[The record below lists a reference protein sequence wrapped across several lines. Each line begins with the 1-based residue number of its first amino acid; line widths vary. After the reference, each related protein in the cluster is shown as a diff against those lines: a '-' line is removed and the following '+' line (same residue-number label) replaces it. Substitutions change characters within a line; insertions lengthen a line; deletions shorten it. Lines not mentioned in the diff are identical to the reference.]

1 MEGNMNVQW
10 AVRLAS
16 RAIIAL
22 TFILASFSAHAQ
34 DNPKHGG
41 SIVYAMEAEIPWMD
55 PHIAFGGTN
64 KRVVTLVYEGL
75 VVRDRTNPA
84 PGKSP
89 PLVGQLATSWSI
101 SPDGLVYTFKLREGI
116 KFHDGTPFNADAVV
130 FNFRRIID
138 PSFEFYFER
147 AKPLRTT
154 PLRYLKEVRKVD
166 DSTVELVLSQPWGL
180 FLNQLATTLSSGLP
194 LFISPEAVKKYGNQD
209 VNLHPSGTGP
219 FKITGYEAGVK
230 TTLERNAEY
239 WNQPLPY
246 LDKITFVV
254 MPEATTRVT
263 ALEAGE
269 VDVIAALLPDA
280 VPPLEEKGF
289 NIVASEVTNQIW
301 YYGVNLDEQSGALK
315 DKRVRQALNYAVDRV
330 GMADQLLLKQLYPL
344 DGMIVATSPLWKR
357 GLPERYPYDPEKAK
371 ALLKEA
377 GFAEGLHL
385 KALIPTTGSSMMI
398 PVPMTE
404 WFQRDL
410 EAVGIK
416 LDIQTTDWTTYLG
429 YWVKGMASDV
439 AFDCMS
445 WASDHSEDWALDIFG
460 SKGFGNTGHIKDEVI
475 DKLFTEYELTA
486 DPQKQLD
493 LMRQAFDRIREEAYM
508 VPIGSDKNII
518 VANKRIKG
526 NYPIPDWM
534 QIPQYWWVED

>member
-1 MEGNMNVQW
+1 MAALLFAG
-10 AVRLAS
+10 AS
-16 RAIIAL
+16 AAKADD
-22 TFILASFSAHAQ
+22 T
-34 DNPKHGG
+34 PKRGG

-64 KRVVTLVYEGL
+64 KRVATLVYEGL

-89 PLVGQLATSWSI
+89 PLTGQLATSWSI
-101 SPDGLVYTFKLREGI
+101 SPDGLVYTFKLREGV

-138 PSFEFYFER
+138 PGFEFFFER

-166 DSTVELVLSQPWGL
+166 DSTVDLVLSQPWGL

-230 TTLERNAEY
+230 TILERNGEY

-280 VPPLEEKGF
+280 VPPLQEKGF

-301 YYGVNLDEQSGALK
+301 YYGVNLDNESGALK

-330 GMADQLLLKQLYPL
+330 GMADQLLLGQLYPL

-357 GLPERYPYDPEKAK
+357 GLPTRYAYDPEKAK

-377 GFAEGLHL
+377 GFAEGLTL
-385 KALIPTTGSSMMI
+385 KARIPTTGSSMLI

-416 LDIQTTDWTTYLG
+416 LEIQTMDWTTYLG
-429 YWVKGMASDV
+429 YWVKGMSPDV

-445 WASDHSEDWALDIFG
+445 WASDHPEDWALDIFG
-460 SKGFGNTGHIKDEVI
+460 TKGFGNTGHIKDEVI
-475 DKLFTEYELTA
+475 DKLFAEYEVTA

-493 LMRQAFDRIREEAYM
+493 LMRQAFDRIQEEAYM

-534 QIPQYWWVED
+534 QIPQYWWVEE

>member
-1 MEGNMNVQW
+1 ML
-10 AVRLAS
+10 RLANKCLAATALVGLMLGTAIS
-16 RAIIAL
+16 GSARA
-22 TFILASFSAHAQ
+22 
-34 DNPKHGG
+34 DEPKQGG
-41 SIVYAMEAEIPWMD
+41 SIVYAMESEIPWMD

-75 VVRDRTNPA
+75 VLRDRTNPA
-84 PGKSP
+84 PGKTP

-101 SPDGLVYTFKLREGI
+101 SPDGLVYTFKLRQGV

-138 PSFEFYFER
+138 PSFEFFFDR

-166 DSTVELVLSQPWGL
+166 DNTVELVLSQPWGL

-194 LFISPEAVKKYGNQD
+194 LFISPETVKKYGNQD
-209 VNLHPSGTGP
+209 ANLHPSGTGP

-230 TTLERNAEY
+230 TVLERNPDY
-239 WNQPLPY
+239 WSKPLPY

-263 ALEAGE
+263 ALESGE

-280 VPPLEEKGF
+280 VPPLEAKGF

-301 YYGVNLDEQSGALK
+301 YFGVNLDNQSGALK
-315 DKRVRQALNYAVDRV
+315 DKRVRQAINYAVDRV
-330 GMADQLLLKQLYPL
+330 GMAEKLLLNQMYPV
-344 DGMIVATSPLWKR
+344 DGMVVPTSPLWKR
-357 GLPERYPYDPEKAK
+357 GLPAVYAYDPEKAK
-371 ALLKEA
+371 QLLKEA
-377 GFAEGLHL
+377 GFATGLTL
-385 KALIPTTGSSMMI
+385 KARIPTTGSSMLI

-416 LDIQTTDWTTYLG
+416 LEIETFDWTTYLG
-429 YWVKGMASDV
+429 YWVKGMSPDV

-460 SKGFGNTGHIKDEVI
+460 STGFGNTGHIKDAEL
-475 DKLFTEYELTA
+475 DKLFAEYQVLS
-486 DPQKQLD
+486 DPKKQLD
-493 LMRQAFDRIREEAYM
+493 IMKAAFDRIQAEAYM

-526 NYPIPDWM
+526 NYPVPDWM
-534 QIPQYWWVED
+534 QIPQYWWVEQ

>member
-1 MEGNMNVQW
+1 MNIQRAVNRIAKALVMTVLLFAGSSVVQ
-10 AVRLAS
+10 ADDV
-16 RAIIAL
+16 
-22 TFILASFSAHAQ
+22 
-34 DNPKHGG
+34 PKQGG
-41 SIVYAMEAEIPWMD
+41 SIVYAMEAEVPWMD

-64 KRVVTLVYEGL
+64 KRVATLVYEGL

-89 PLVGQLATSWSI
+89 PLIGQLATSWSI
-101 SPDGLVYTFKLREGI
+101 SPGGLVYTFKLRQGV

-138 PSFEFYFER
+138 PTFEFFFER

-230 TTLERNAEY
+230 TILERNAEY

-246 LDKITFVV
+246 LDKITFVI
-254 MPEATTRVT
+254 MPEVTTRVT

-280 VPPLEEKGF
+280 VPPLQEKGF

-301 YYGVNLDEQSGALK
+301 YYGVNLDDQSGALK

-330 GMADQLLLKQLYPL
+330 GMADQLLLGQMYPL
-344 DGMIVATSPLWKR
+344 DGMIVPTSPLWKR
-357 GLPERYPYDPEKAK
+357 GLPSRYAYNPEKAK
-371 ALLKEA
+371 ELLKEA
-377 GFAEGLHL
+377 GFAEGLTL
-385 KALIPTTGSSMMI
+385 KARIPTTGSSMLI

-416 LDIQTTDWTTYLG
+416 LEIQTLDWTTYLG
-429 YWVKGMASDV
+429 YWIKGMSPDV

-460 SKGFGNTGHIKDEVI
+460 SSGFGNTGHIKDEVI
-475 DKLFTEYELTA
+475 DKLYAEYEVTA

-493 LMRQAFDRIREEAYM
+493 LMRQAFDRIQDEAYM

-526 NYPIPDWM
+526 NYPVPDWM
-534 QIPQYWWVED
+534 QIPQYWWVE

>member
-1 MEGNMNVQW
+1 MGVQW

-16 RAIIAL
+16 RAAIAL
-22 TFILASFSAHAQ
+22 AFFFLASLAAQ
-34 DNPKHGG
+34 AEGTPKRGG

-64 KRVVTLVYEGL
+64 KRVATLVYEGL
-75 VVRDRTNPA
+75 VVRDRSNPS

-101 SPDGLVYTFKLREGI
+101 SPDGLVYTFKLRDGV

-138 PSFEFYFER
+138 PSFEFFFER

-154 PLRYLKEVRKVD
+154 PLRYLKEVRKID
-166 DSTVELVLSQPWGL
+166 DQTVELVLSQPWGL

-209 VNLHPSGTGP
+209 VNLKPSGTGP

-230 TTLERNAEY
+230 TILERNAEY

-280 VPPLEEKGF
+280 VPPLQEKGF

-301 YYGVNLDEQSGALK
+301 YYGVNVDQQSGALK
-315 DKRVRQALNYAVDRV
+315 DKRVRQALNYAVDRI

-344 DGMIVATSPLWKR
+344 DGMVVPTSPLWKQ
-357 GLPERYPYDPEKAK
+357 GLPTRYPYNPEKAK
-371 ALLKEA
+371 ELLKEA
-377 GFAEGLHL
+377 GFAEGLTL
-385 KALIPTTGSSMMI
+385 KARIPTTGSSMLI

-404 WFQRDL
+404 WLQRDL
-410 EAVGIK
+410 EAVGVK
-416 LDIQTTDWTTYLG
+416 LEIETFDWTTYLG
-429 YWVKGMASDV
+429 YWVKGMTPDV
-439 AFDCMS
+439 AFDAMS

-460 SKGFGNTGHIKDEVI
+460 SKGFGNTGHIKDDVI
-475 DKLFTEYELTA
+475 DKLFAEYEVTA

-493 LMRQAFDRIREEAYM
+493 LMRQAFDRIQEEAYM

-518 VANKRIKG
+518 VASKRVKG

>member
-1 MEGNMNVQW
+1 MSVEW
-10 AVRLAS
+10 ASKLVS
-16 RAIIAL
+16 RVIIAL
-22 TFILASFSAHAQ
+22 AFVLSSFTAHAE
-34 DNPKHGG
+34 DMPKQGG
-41 SIVYAMEAEIPWMD
+41 SIIYAMEAEIPWMD

-89 PLVGQLATSWSI
+89 PLVGQLAMSWSI
-101 SPDGLVYTFKLREGI
+101 SPDGLVYTFKLREGV

-130 FNFRRIID
+130 FNFKRIID

-154 PLRYLKEVRKVD
+154 PLRHLTDVRKVD

-219 FKITGYEAGVK
+219 FKITGYEPGVK
-230 TTLERNAEY
+230 TILERNAEY

-246 LDKITFVV
+246 LDRITFVV

-280 VPPLEEKGF
+280 VPPLEQKGF

-315 DKRVRQALNYAVDRV
+315 DKRVRQAINYAVDRV

-344 DGMIVATSPLWKR
+344 DSMVVATSPLWKR
-357 GLPERYPYDPEKAK
+357 GLPERYAYNPDKAK
-371 ALLKEA
+371 ELLKEA
-377 GFAEGLHL
+377 GFAGGLTL
-385 KALIPTTGSSMMI
+385 KARIPTTGSSMLI

-410 EAVGIK
+410 EAVGVK
-416 LDIQTTDWTTYLG
+416 LEIETFDWTTYLG
-429 YWVKGMASDV
+429 YWVKGMTPDV

-475 DKLFTEYELTA
+475 DKLFAEYEVTA

-493 LMRQAFDRIREEAYM
+493 LMRQAFDRIQEEAYM

-526 NYPIPDWM
+526 NYPVPDWM

>member
-1 MEGNMNVQW
+1 MGVQW

-16 RAIIAL
+16 RAAIAL
-22 TFILASFSAHAQ
+22 AFFFLASLAAQ
-34 DNPKHGG
+34 AEGTPKRGG

-64 KRVVTLVYEGL
+64 KRVATLVYEGL
-75 VVRDRTNPA
+75 VVRDRSNPA

-101 SPDGLVYTFKLREGI
+101 SPDGLVYTFKLRDGV

-138 PSFEFYFER
+138 PSFEFFFER

-154 PLRYLKEVRKVD
+154 PLRYLKEVRKID
-166 DSTVELVLSQPWGL
+166 DQTVELVLSQPWGL

-209 VNLHPSGTGP
+209 VNLKPSGTGP

-230 TTLERNAEY
+230 TILERNAEY

-280 VPPLEEKGF
+280 VPPLQEKGF

-301 YYGVNLDEQSGALK
+301 YYGVNVDQQSGALK
-315 DKRVRQALNYAVDRV
+315 DKRVRQALNYAVDRI

-344 DGMIVATSPLWKR
+344 DGMVVPTSPLWKQ
-357 GLPERYPYDPEKAK
+357 GLPTRYPYNPEKAK
-371 ALLKEA
+371 ELLKEA
-377 GFAEGLHL
+377 GFAEGLTL
-385 KALIPTTGSSMMI
+385 KARIPTTGSSMLI

-404 WFQRDL
+404 WLQRDL
-410 EAVGIK
+410 EAVGVK
-416 LDIQTTDWTTYLG
+416 LEIETFDWTTYLG
-429 YWVKGMASDV
+429 YWVKGMTPDV
-439 AFDCMS
+439 AFDAMS

-460 SKGFGNTGHIKDEVI
+460 SKGFGNTGHIKDDVI
-475 DKLFTEYELTA
+475 DKLFAEYEVTA

-493 LMRQAFDRIREEAYM
+493 LMRQAFDRIQEEAYM

-518 VANKRIKG
+518 VASKRVKG

>member
-1 MEGNMNVQW
+1 MGVQW

-16 RAIIAL
+16 RSAIAL
-22 TFILASFSAHAQ
+22 AFFFLASYATHAEST
-34 DNPKHGG
+34 PKHGG

-64 KRVVTLVYEGL
+64 KRVATLVYEGL

-101 SPDGLVYTFKLREGI
+101 SPDGLVYTFKLRQGV

-166 DSTVELVLSQPWGL
+166 DQTVELVLSQPWGL

-230 TTLERNAEY
+230 TILERNPEY

-280 VPPLEEKGF
+280 VPPLQEKGF

-301 YYGVNLDEQSGALK
+301 YYGINIDQQSGALK

-344 DGMIVATSPLWKR
+344 DGMIVPTSPLWKQ
-357 GLPERYPYDPEKAK
+357 GLPTRYAYNPEKAK
-371 ALLKEA
+371 ELLKEA
-377 GFAEGLHL
+377 GFAEGLTL
-385 KALIPTTGSSMMI
+385 KARIPTTGSSMLI

-404 WFQRDL
+404 WLQRDL

-416 LDIQTTDWTTYLG
+416 LDIETFDWTTYLG
-429 YWVKGMASDV
+429 YWVKGMSPDV

-460 SKGFGNTGHIKDEVI
+460 SKGFGNTGHIKDEVL
-475 DKLFTEYELTA
+475 DKLFAEYEATA
-486 DPQKQLD
+486 DPQKQLE
-493 LMRQAFDRIREEAYM
+493 LMRQAFDRIQEEAYM

-518 VANKRIKG
+518 VASKRVKG

>member
-1 MEGNMNVQW
+1 MSMLRTIRQLGFATVTAAFM
-10 AVRLAS
+10 LAG
-16 RAIIAL
+16 
-22 TFILASFSAHAQ
+22 ASNAFAQ
-34 DNPKHGG
+34 ETPKQGG

-75 VVRDRTNPA
+75 VVRDRTNPE

-89 PLVGQLATSWSI
+89 PLVGQLATSWTI
-101 SPDGLVYTFKLREGI
+101 SDDGLVYTFKLRDGV

-130 FNFRRIID
+130 FNFRRVID
-138 PSFEFYFER
+138 PTFEHYFER
-147 AKPLRTT
+147 ASPLRTT
-154 PLRYLKEVRKVD
+154 PLKYLKEVRKVD

-194 LFISPEAVKKYGNQD
+194 LFISPETVKTHGNENA
-209 VNLHPSGTGP
+209 NLHPSGTGP
-219 FKITGYEAGVK
+219 FKITSYEPGIK
-230 TTLERNAEY
+230 TILERNTEY

-280 VPPLEEKGF
+280 VPPLEKAGF

-301 YYGVNLDEQSGALK
+301 YYGMNLDEKSGALK
-315 DKRVRQALNYAVDRV
+315 DKRVRQAINYAVDRV
-330 GMADQLLLKQLYPL
+330 GMADQLLLNQLYPL
-344 DGMIVATSPLWKR
+344 DGMVVATSSLWKR
-357 GLPERYPYDPEKAK
+357 GLPTRYPYDPEKAK

-377 GFAEGLHL
+377 GFAEGLTL
-385 KALIPTTGSSMMI
+385 KARIPTTGSSMLI

-416 LDIQTTDWTTYLG
+416 LDIETLDWTTYLG
-429 YWVKGMASDV
+429 YWVKGMTPDI

-460 SKGFGNTGHIKDEVI
+460 STGFGNTGHIKDEVI
-475 DKLFTEYELTA
+475 DKLFAEYETTS
-486 DPQKQLD
+486 DPQKQLEI
-493 LMRQAFDRIREEAYM
+493 MRQAFDRIQEEAYM

-534 QIPQYWWVED
+534 QIPQYWWVE

>member
-1 MEGNMNVQW
+1 MNAQS
-10 AVRLAS
+10 ALNFFAKAFFAMALLLAWS
-16 RAIIAL
+16 ASARAQE
-22 TFILASFSAHAQ
+22 T
-34 DNPKHGG
+34 PKQGG

-75 VVRDRTNPA
+75 VVRDRTDPA

-89 PLVGQLATSWSI
+89 PLVGQLATSWTI
-101 SPDGLVYTFKLREGI
+101 SPDGLVYTFKLRDGV
-116 KFHDGTPFNADAVV
+116 KFHDGMPFNADAVV

-138 PSFEFYFER
+138 PSFEFFFER

-154 PLRYLKEVRKVD
+154 PLRYLKEVRKAD

-219 FKITGYEAGVK
+219 FKITAYEPGVK
-230 TTLERNAEY
+230 TVLERNPEY

-246 LDKITFVV
+246 LDQITFVV
-254 MPEATTRVT
+254 MPEASTRVT

-301 YYGVNLDEQSGALK
+301 YYGVNLDNQSGALK
-315 DKRVRQALNYAVDRV
+315 DKRVRQAINYAVDRV

-377 GFAEGLHL
+377 GYAEGLRL
-385 KALIPTTGSSMMI
+385 KALIPTTGSSMLI

-410 EAVGIK
+410 EAVGIT
-416 LDIQTTDWTTYLG
+416 LDIETTDWTTYLG
-429 YWVKGMASDV
+429 YWVKGMAPDI

-460 SKGFGNTGHIKDEVI
+460 SKGFGNTGHIKDAEI
-475 DKLFTEYELTA
+475 DKLFAEYELTA

-493 LMRQAFDRIREEAYM
+493 LMRQAFERIREEAYM

-526 NYPIPDWM
+526 NYAIPDWM
-534 QIPQYWWVED
+534 QIPQYWWVE

>member
-1 MEGNMNVQW
+1 MDIQRAVNRTAKALVMTVLLFAGSSAVQ
-10 AVRLAS
+10 ADDV
-16 RAIIAL
+16 
-22 TFILASFSAHAQ
+22 
-34 DNPKHGG
+34 PKQGG
-41 SIVYAMEAEIPWMD
+41 SIVYAMEAEVPWMD

-64 KRVVTLVYEGL
+64 KRVATLVYEGL

-89 PLVGQLATSWSI
+89 PLIGQLATSWSI
-101 SPDGLVYTFKLREGI
+101 SPDGLVYTFKLRQSV

-138 PSFEFYFER
+138 PSFEFFFER

-166 DSTVELVLSQPWGL
+166 DATVELVLSQPWGL

-230 TTLERNAEY
+230 TILERNAEY

-246 LDKITFVV
+246 LDRITFVV
-254 MPEATTRVT
+254 MPEVTTRVT

-280 VPPLEEKGF
+280 VPPLQEKGF

-301 YYGVNLDEQSGALK
+301 YYGVNLDDQSGALK

-330 GMADQLLLKQLYPL
+330 GMADQLLLGQMYPL
-344 DGMIVATSPLWKR
+344 DGMIVPTSPLWKR
-357 GLPERYPYDPEKAK
+357 GLPSRYTYNPEKAK
-371 ALLKEA
+371 ELLKEA
-377 GFAEGLHL
+377 GFAQGLTL
-385 KALIPTTGSSMMI
+385 KARIPTTGSSMLI

-410 EAVGIK
+410 EAVGVK
-416 LDIQTTDWTTYLG
+416 LEIQTLDWTTYLG
-429 YWVKGMASDV
+429 YWIKGMSPDV

-460 SKGFGNTGHIKDEVI
+460 SSGFGNTGHIKDEVI
-475 DKLFTEYELTA
+475 DKLYAEYEITA

-493 LMRQAFDRIREEAYM
+493 LMRQAFDRIQEEAYM

-526 NYPIPDWM
+526 NYPVPDWM
-534 QIPQYWWVED
+534 QIPQYWWVE

>member
-1 MEGNMNVQW
+1 MGVQW
-10 AVRLAS
+10 AVRLVS
-16 RAIIAL
+16 RAAIAL
-22 TFILASFSAHAQ
+22 AFFFLASLAAQ
-34 DNPKHGG
+34 AEGTPKRGG

-64 KRVVTLVYEGL
+64 KRVATLVYEGL
-75 VVRDRTNPA
+75 VVRDRSNPA

-101 SPDGLVYTFKLREGI
+101 SPDGLVYTFKLRDGV

-138 PSFEFYFER
+138 PSFEFFFER

-154 PLRYLKEVRKVD
+154 PLRYLKEVRKID
-166 DSTVELVLSQPWGL
+166 DQTVELVLSQPWGL

-209 VNLHPSGTGP
+209 VNLKPSGTGP

-230 TTLERNAEY
+230 TILERNAEY

-280 VPPLEEKGF
+280 VPPLQEKGF

-301 YYGVNLDEQSGALK
+301 YYGVNVDQQSGALK
-315 DKRVRQALNYAVDRV
+315 DKRVRQALNYAVDRI

-344 DGMIVATSPLWKR
+344 DGMVVPTSPLWKQ
-357 GLPERYPYDPEKAK
+357 GLPTRYPYNPEKAK
-371 ALLKEA
+371 ELLKEA
-377 GFAEGLHL
+377 GFAEGLTL
-385 KALIPTTGSSMMI
+385 KARIPTTGSSMLI

-404 WFQRDL
+404 WLQRDL
-410 EAVGIK
+410 EAVGVK
-416 LDIQTTDWTTYLG
+416 LEIETFDWTTYLG
-429 YWVKGMASDV
+429 YWVKGMTPDV
-439 AFDCMS
+439 AFDAMS

-460 SKGFGNTGHIKDEVI
+460 SKGFGNTGHIKDDVI
-475 DKLFTEYELTA
+475 DKLFAEYEVTA

-493 LMRQAFDRIREEAYM
+493 LMRQAFDRIQEEAYM

-518 VANKRIKG
+518 VASKRVKG

>member
-1 MEGNMNVQW
+1 MSVEWTTKLV
-10 AVRLAS
+10 S
-16 RAIIAL
+16 RVIIAL
-22 TFILASFSAHAQ
+22 VFVLSSFTARAE
-34 DNPKHGG
+34 DTPKQGG
-41 SIVYAMEAEIPWMD
+41 SIIYAMEAEIPWMD

-101 SPDGLVYTFKLREGI
+101 SPDGLVYTFKLREGV

-130 FNFRRIID
+130 FNFKRIID

-154 PLRYLKEVRKVD
+154 PLRYLTDVRKVD
-166 DSTVELVLSQPWGL
+166 DYTVELVLSQPWGL

-219 FKITGYEAGVK
+219 FKITGYEPGVK
-230 TTLERNAEY
+230 TILERNAEY

-280 VPPLEEKGF
+280 VPPLEQKGF

-315 DKRVRQALNYAVDRV
+315 DKRVRQAINYAVDRV

-344 DGMIVATSPLWKR
+344 DSMVVATSPLWKR
-357 GLPERYPYDPEKAK
+357 GLPERYAYNPDKAK
-371 ALLKEA
+371 ELLKEA
-377 GFAEGLHL
+377 GFAGGLTL
-385 KALIPTTGSSMMI
+385 KARIPTTGSSMLI

-416 LDIQTTDWTTYLG
+416 LEIETFDWTTYLG
-429 YWVKGMASDV
+429 YWVKGMTPDV

-460 SKGFGNTGHIKDEVI
+460 SKGFGNTGHIKDDVI
-475 DKLFTEYELTA
+475 DKLFAEYEVTA

-493 LMRQAFDRIREEAYM
+493 LMRQAFDRIQEEAYM

>member
-1 MEGNMNVQW
+1 MGVQW

-16 RAIIAL
+16 RSAIAL
-22 TFILASFSAHAQ
+22 AFFFLASYAAHAEST
-34 DNPKHGG
+34 PKHGG

-64 KRVVTLVYEGL
+64 KRVATLVYEGL

-101 SPDGLVYTFKLREGI
+101 SPDGLVYTFKLRPGV

-166 DSTVELVLSQPWGL
+166 DQTVELVLSQPWGL

-194 LFISPEAVKKYGNQD
+194 LFISPDAVKKYGNQD

-230 TTLERNAEY
+230 TILERNPEY

-280 VPPLEEKGF
+280 VPPLQEKGF

-301 YYGVNLDEQSGALK
+301 YYGINIDQQSGALK

-344 DGMIVATSPLWKR
+344 DGMIVPTSPLWKQ
-357 GLPERYPYDPEKAK
+357 GLPTRYAYNPEKAK
-371 ALLKEA
+371 ELLKEA
-377 GFAEGLHL
+377 GFAEGLTL
-385 KALIPTTGSSMMI
+385 KARIPTTGSSMLI

-404 WFQRDL
+404 WLQRDL

-416 LDIQTTDWTTYLG
+416 LDIETFDWTTYLG
-429 YWVKGMASDV
+429 YWVKGMSPDV

-460 SKGFGNTGHIKDEVI
+460 SKGFGNTGHIKDEVL
-475 DKLFTEYELTA
+475 DKLFAEYEATA
-486 DPQKQLD
+486 DPQKQLE
-493 LMRQAFDRIREEAYM
+493 LMRQAFDRIQEEAYM

-518 VANKRIKG
+518 VASKRVKG